1 MERKLLAA
9 THGQIFGLVMNLFQL
24 ETSEKLVELIRGIGT
39 ALSTPPEVP
48 SPETS
53 SDEAIDTPE
62 EKLERYRN
70 AEQCEVSEPDLWAT
84 MRHGPPEDAEEE
96 AHNDDALDEGGSEPM
111 EY

>member
-1 MERKLLAA
+1 VERELLAA

-39 ALSTPPEVP
+39 ALRTPPEAP

-53 SDEAIDTPE
+53 SDEAMETPE

-84 MRHGPPEDAEEE
+84 IHHGPPEDAEEE
-96 AHNDDALDEGGSEPM
+96 AQNDDAR
-111 EY
+111 